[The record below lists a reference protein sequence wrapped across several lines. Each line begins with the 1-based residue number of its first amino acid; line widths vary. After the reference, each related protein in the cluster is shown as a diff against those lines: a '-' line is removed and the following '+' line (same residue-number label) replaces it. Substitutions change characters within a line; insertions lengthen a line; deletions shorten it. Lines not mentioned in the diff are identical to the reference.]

1 MAKKRLHEIAEE
13 ENKKYAREVRL
24 QYDPAIVRESQ
35 EKWNNYTPS
44 QKDVILE
51 DMGKV
56 GLAFAE
62 AMKAGK
68 SADDAEVQEIT
79 ERWHQN
85 LRNFY
90 EPTLEILR
98 GLGEL
103 YTTDSRFTANYDN
116 VHLNLAFYVKDAI
129 DHYVDDL
136 ETAEIEQMLEED
148 ERLRKLSSK

>member
-24 QYDPAIVRESQ
+24 TYDPAIVKESQ
-35 EKWNNYTPS
+35 ENWDRYTAS
-44 QKDVILE
+44 QKDLILE
-51 DMGKV
+51 EMGKI

-103 YTTDSRFTANYDN
+103 YTTDSRFTANYDK
-116 VHLNLAFYVKDAI
+116 VAQNLAFYVKDAI

-136 ETAEIEQMLEED
+136 ETAEIEQMLQED
-148 ERLRKLSSK
+148 ERVKKLSSK